1 MKKIKRWLGGLCCA
15 ALLLAL
21 LTACGSQTPQ
31 QVQPDADGTY
41 SSAVF
46 DTQNDAG
53 CLTVRYLALK
63 ETYRANDDKVN
74 VGDCAVYTSP
84 EGLVMMVDCS
94 NPASFPEIDA
104 QLKAMGVEKIDIFV
118 MSHPHADHIGSFA
131 ELADNYPIGQ
141 VYMNSHEYN
150 SGTYRAAME
159 AIERNNIPSTI
170 LRDGDSFQFGDQVTV
185 KIYNP
190 DAGMEAKLSSE
201 YMDANNC
208 SLAMRLTFGDSSFWT
223 SGDMYSSGEE
233 AMIARYGDELRSD
246 IVKVNH
252 HGYDTSSGK
261 QFIDTLQPI
270 LTVSQHESVTSKTVA
285 LRFYTSG
292 AQVFYTCMDGT
303 VRVRTSGDGQYDVQS
318 QKIREQTYYGE
329 PAADGHYT
337 VSRAAE
343 Q

>member
-104 QLKAMGVEKIDIFV
+104 QLKAMG
-118 MSHPHADHIGSFA
+118 
-131 ELADNYPIGQ
+131 
-141 VYMNSHEYN
+141 
-150 SGTYRAAME
+150 RA
-159 AIERNNIPSTI
+159 
-170 LRDGDSFQFGDQVTV
+170 
-185 KIYNP
+185 
-190 DAGMEAKLSSE
+190 
-201 YMDANNC
+201 
-208 SLAMRLTFGDSSFWT
+208 
-223 SGDMYSSGEE
+223 
-233 AMIARYGDELRSD
+233 
-246 IVKVNH
+246 KV
-252 HGYDTSSGK
+252 
-261 QFIDTLQPI
+261 L
-270 LTVSQHESVTSKTVA
+270 
-285 LRFYTSG
+285 
-292 AQVFYTCMDGT
+292 
-303 VRVRTSGDGQYDVQS
+303 
-318 QKIREQTYYGE
+318 
-329 PAADGHYT
+329 
-337 VSRAAE
+337 
-343 Q
+343 